1 MLLARQLDFTIC
13 SANSVD
19 ARRGKYLKVFLKVV
33 LLSLCASVHVNLAKL
48 NEVLHTLPF

>member
-1 MLLARQLDFTIC
+1 MLLAWQLDFTIF

-19 ARRGKYLKVFLKVV
+19 ARRGKYLKVFVKVV
-33 LLSLCASVHVNLAKL
+33 HLSLSASAHANLAKV